1 MHYRQLMTLDIGNDA
16 LLCKVFPAS
25 LQGQA
30 LSWFHRLPPNS
41 VGNFRDLSEA
51 FVGQYLCS
59 ARHKQNISTLQNIK
73 MQDNESLR
81 EFVKRFG
88 QAVLQVEAC
97 SMDAV
102 LQIFKRSICP
112 GTPFFESLAKKPP
125 TTMDDLFRRANKY
138 SMLEDDVR
146 AATQQV
152 LVAGRPS
159 RSNRR
164 EILNLRIGQ
173 SRLTEGRKGQG
184 LSDFKWPRP
193 IGTDPSTRDRSRR
206 CAFHKDHGHTT
217 ETCRAFQY
225 LVERLI
231 KAGHLKQYLRS
242 DNEEGTHPNITTRA
256 PRAQPQPPKAVINYI
271 NGGPSDEEYDSRR
284 KRQKLLR
291 AASIRERINSIR
303 PGLTGGGPRPIDGTI
318 IFPPVDPTR
327 TLQPHRDAL
336 ILSLEIGDFDVR
348 RILVDPGSSADLVQA
363 SVVGHMGHSLTGL
376 ENPGRILSGFNG
388 SSTTSL
394 GDIVLPVQAGP
405 VTLNVQ
411 FQ

>member
-1 MHYRQLMTLDIGNDA
+1 MTLDIGNDA
-16 LLCKVFPAS
+16 LLCKILPTS

-41 VGNFRDLSEA
+41 VDNFRDLSEA

-59 ARHKQNISTLQNIK
+59 ARHKQNINTLQNIK

-88 QAVLQVEAC
+88 QAVLQLEAY

-102 LQIFKRSICP
+102 LQIFKQSIFP

-125 TTMDDLFRRANKY
+125 TTMNDLFRCASKY

-146 AATQQV
+146 AATQ
-152 LVAGRPS
+152 
-159 RSNRR
+159 
-164 EILNLRIGQ
+164 
-173 SRLTEGRKGQG
+173 
-184 LSDFKWPRP
+184 WPRP
-193 IGTDPSTRDRSRR
+193 LGTDPSKRDHNKK
-206 CAFHKDHGHTT
+206 CAFHKEYGHTT
-217 ETCRAFQY
+217 EECRCLHY

-231 KAGHLKQYLRS
+231 RAGHLKQYLRS
-242 DNEEGTHPNITTRA
+242 DAGGRDASQNHNSGA
-256 PRAQPQPPKAVINYI
+256 PKAPAASKAIINYI
-271 NGGPSDEEYDSRR
+271 NEGPSEEEYDSKR

-291 AASIRERINSIR
+291 AAS
-303 PGLTGGGPRPIDGTI
+303 
-318 IFPPVDPTR
+318 
-327 TLQPHRDAL
+327 PHRDAL

-348 RILVDPGSSADLVQA
+348 RILVDPGSLADLVQA
-363 SVVGHMGHSLTGL
+363 SVVSHMGHSLTGL
-376 ENPGRILSGFNG
+376 ENPGRILSGFNE

-405 VTLNVQ
+405 ITLNVQ
-411 FQ
+411 FSVVQDLSPFNIILGRTWLHYMKAIPFTYHQLVSFLTNDGQIDLYGGQLAARQCYQIARETGTSQEDASLPESNHARDQ